1 MPTRIAMAVG
11 VGALVWALFYMQ
23 FIVITERDEAH
34 DLLEERQNALAEYA
48 MATYERFVRDDLA
61 TALPRIEKAAK
72 DPLVDDDGLF
82 FIEAGKLVLPRVAEY
97 RAGSDTPA
105 TKLYYTLISGEDV
118 VIDEDNSP
126 YANRVLL
133 LADLRR
139 ALDQSDRKNIENTF
153 RKILTQKLRFRIAA
167 VYDIPLTLVALDL
180 LAEKSD
186 PDRSL
191 MEKLLRDGLTTTRG
205 GKIEGL
211 QRQFINARS
220 RFTQNDFNAMAKKI
234 AIVSERVAVKSED
247 FLKVIKA
254 AEENRSSSVGNEF
267 LWSDFNGPFPVVFHD
282 KWYVIKEEN
291 GLIGVNFAQKIP
303 FAKIEKEMRGHRLMR
318 DDDFLLFFKNKKAFG
333 IRDFGDGGSF
343 QVDSK
348 RWADIEKKTNRRFYV
363 KTGLVIALALLAAAI
378 IFLSYRYQERKER
391 YLKLQS
397 NFIATV
403 SHELRTPLASIRLL
417 TETVQKKLAKKGVED
432 EYHPRIV
439 KEIDGLTFLVENILS
454 YNRLEKGGWKLHKS
468 RVRLGEIVVWIR
480 DNAPLFTDR
489 DAKIK
494 LVEGADI
501 EIDADPDLLKLLFLN
516 LARNACRYNERNPV
530 VIDIEAKKTDR
541 VAISISDNGVG
552 IPSEEFE
559 KVFTEFYRP
568 EGTAKTVN
576 QGSGLGLAV
585 CRRVM
590 GLHGGS
596 IRISE
601 SSLNGTTFEVII

>member
-105 TKLYYTLISGEDV
+105 TKLYDTLISGEDV

-139 ALDQSDRKNIENTF
+139 ALDRNDRKNIENTF
-153 RKILTQKLRFRIAA
+153 RKILTEKLRFRIAA
-167 VYDIPLTLVALDL
+167 VRDIPLTLVALDL
-180 LAEKSD
+180 LVKKSD

-254 AEENRSSSVGNEF
+254 AEMSNRKWLHDHFEWNNLDKPLPAVLHGTLYVTRIEGRIVGMSLAKTNYRTRVRTEMTERRLVSKADGF
-267 LWSDFNGPFPVVFHD
+267 AAINHYPPEYQTL
-282 KWYVIKEEN
+282 EES
-291 GLIGVNFAQKIP
+291 IP
-303 FAKIEKEMRGHRLMR
+303 FVIFSERWNKAWKKVNKL
-318 DDDFLLFFKNKKAFG
+318 FL
-333 IRDFGDGGSF
+333 I
-343 QVDSK
+343 
-348 RWADIEKKTNRRFYV
+348 
-363 KTGLVIALALLAAAI
+363 KTGLVIALALSAGAI
-378 IFLSYRYQERKER
+378 IFLAYRYQERKER

-417 TETVQKKLAKKGVED
+417 AETIQKKLAKKGVED